1 MSTNPLVDPDS
12 VISQQNYGRD
22 PHNSVSVLVTE
33 GYGQGHDRIAGVPLT
48 GWLNGIPPV
57 SDSTALATGI
67 VDTAKSV
74 LDAVQNG
81 GWPNPTGLV
90 ETIAGGVGLAGDVV
104 GLAEDPLGTIV
115 QWAVSWVLQHV
126 VPFRVALDALA
137 GNPGAIAGYANTW
150 NNISTRLFQVG
161 HEFSSSV
168 DSGPGQ
174 WSGDAFAQYHAMAAD
189 LANSIVAMAG
199 ATKAY
204 AVLIDGV
211 GQLVALTRNLIANII
226 AIFIKSVL
234 VDLPEAVLDAGATA
248 AGIVAS
254 AGRVASDVADVLR
267 GLDLF
272 VNAALTILPSIL
284 TIFTGV
290 AGAEKKW
297 AGGH

>member
-12 VISQQNYGRD
+12 IISQQNYGRD
-22 PHNSVSVLVTE
+22 PHNPVSGIVTE

-48 GWLNGIPPV
+48 GWLNGIPLV

-126 VPFRVALDALA
+126 VLFREALDLLA

-150 NNISTRLFQVG
+150 NNISTRLLQVG

-174 WSGDAFAQYHAMAAD
+174 WSGDAFTQYHAMAAD

-204 AVLIDGV
+204 AVLVDGV

-234 VDLPEAVLDAGATA
+234 VDLPEAVLDVSATA

-254 AGRVASDVADVLR
+254 AGRVASDVADVLK

>member
-12 VISQQNYGRD
+12 LISQQNYGRD
-22 PHNSVSVLVTE
+22 PNNPLSVLVTE
-33 GYGQGHDRIAGVPLT
+33 GYGQGHDRIDGVPLT

-57 SDSTALATGI
+57 SDTAILTTGL
-67 VDTAKSV
+67 VDTANSV
-74 LDAVQNG
+74 LTAVRNG
-81 GWPNPTGLV
+81 GWPNPTGVV
-90 ETIAGGVGLAGDVV
+90 ETIAGGVGLAGDVI
-104 GLAEDPLGTIV
+104 GRYEDPLGTIV

-150 NNISTRLFQVG
+150 NNISTRLLQVG
-161 HEFSSSV
+161 REFSSSV

-174 WSGDAFAQYHAMAAD
+174 WSGDAYARYHAMAAD

-199 ATKAY
+199 TTKAY
-204 AVLIDGV
+204 AVLIHGV
-211 GQLVALTRNLIANII
+211 GQVVALTRNVIANII

-234 VDLPEAVLDAGATA
+234 VDLPEAILDAGATA
-248 AGIVAS
+248 AGIISS
-254 AGRVASDVADVLR
+254 AARVTGDVAELIE
-267 GLDLF
+267 GLDQV

-284 TIFTGV
+284 TVITGV